1 MIIYDKDKE
10 LLYVPEAGDKVLFD
24 PDEVYRKGYQMGYEE
39 GLKKAEEEVCN
50 IIDECYDN

>member
-24 PDEVYRKGYQMGYEE
+24 PDEAYRIGYNKGYEE
-39 GLKKAEEEVCN
+39 GLAKAEEECLN
-50 IIDECYDN
+50 D